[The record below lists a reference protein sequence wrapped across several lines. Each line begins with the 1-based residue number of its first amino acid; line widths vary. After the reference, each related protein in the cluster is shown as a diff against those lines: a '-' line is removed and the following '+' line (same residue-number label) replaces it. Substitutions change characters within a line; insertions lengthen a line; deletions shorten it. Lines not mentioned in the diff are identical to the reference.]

1 MAQAAEGDVSQVA
14 TRSELAAELSRLRD
28 DAGMSYRRLATAI
41 DSSSSTVN
49 DWCAGRSLPFPAQD
63 AVFVAM
69 VEVLGATDSDA
80 WLAALRRVRDASD
93 GRRPGGPPAY
103 RGLQHYRTNDADRY
117 FGRAGATAAA
127 LGRLDVLRAGD
138 GPTLLAVVGPS
149 GVGKSSLLHAG
160 IAAGV
165 GDDREVVAFGL
176 TATPRKQLAEALD
189 DAGRTDLLA
198 ALPWVDPDDPG
209 AAPAPDVEPLT
220 IVLDQFEMLFQ
231 HPDPTAI
238 DEFGAAVRD
247 LAATDDVEVV
257 VGLRID
263 HYADTSRLPGWR
275 EVLERGQ
282 YLLAP
287 MTTQEL
293 TEAITE
299 PARRAG
305 TDVEDGLVQLLL
317 RDVDAV
323 GGDDGGS
330 PVGSLPLLSHALLQT
345 WERAGA
351 TTMTVADYEAT
362 GGIDGAVAATAEGV
376 LADLDDHQRDLARQV
391 LLRLVL
397 VGDHGLVT
405 RRTVDRAE
413 LLALGDGTADV
424 VEQFVHGRICTAH
437 ADTVEL
443 AHEVVLSA
451 WPRLRGWIE
460 DERGLLVVHRRA
472 ADATAQWLE
481 HDRDEA
487 LLARGPRL
495 ALFRQLLDPA
505 STVRLTAAERAYLD
519 ASADLERDVA
529 ARDTRRRRQL
539 RGLAAATTA
548 LALVAG
554 VAAVVTSLAR
564 AGEVAARDDARSR
577 LVAVTADRIASQ
589 DTAVAGQLAT
599 SAHDIAATDDARAAL
614 LEIAGGPVPRT
625 VPTVPGNSIVTTD
638 GSGELLAISDG
649 EAGAVTLLTGRGDI
663 AQLGSIPF
671 GDGGAASALAFG
683 PDDTLLAVGDATVR
697 LWDVTDPA
705 APAPVGEPL
714 AGPVEGV
721 VQHVS
726 WSPDGSEV
734 AIAGQGTGIRRFDV
748 TDVTAATELPTVPF
762 EGLTWS
768 VDHHPDGGRLA
779 VSTDTGLVQTW
790 DVTGAEPELLAA
802 AQVGDRRALSVH
814 HSPDGQHLAAAFTVI
829 GTAVGRVG
837 VFDLD
842 ATPAEREELGVAPDE
857 LAPVELTDAAVPSFV
872 NRVRFSP
879 DGQRLVAAG
888 ADGTVRLWAT
898 ATWTPLLELA
908 HPSQATSTTFA
919 DDGTLVTG
927 ALDGTVRSFRAMD
940 ASPQVLDGRV
950 FAINFTASGDQVA
963 VFSGETVAVW
973 DVDLDGVRP
982 LLGERTSSLPGDPTS
997 AGTGTIAP
1005 DGTLLAR
1012 GSLDGVLRL
1021 YDLTDG
1027 EPELLEIDQGNGESV
1042 VQAAAFSVDGGLLAA
1057 GGSDQLV
1064 RLWATDDPGDVQLLG
1079 ELDEAGGTILDLE
1092 FHPTEPLLAAASLDA
1107 VVRLYD
1113 LADPAA
1119 PRVVGTIEG
1128 LETDAHA
1135 AAFSPDGRW
1144 LAIGGSDGLVQLWD
1158 VSDPAAPVQVGED
1171 LTGPVSRVFQLDW
1184 SGDGRIVSAS
1194 ITDGQL
1200 WSWSVPD
1207 EGEPT
1212 RRSVFGPAAAPYFG
1226 LAHSPTD
1233 DLLVASGGDGRVRLW
1248 STDPTAAAA
1257 SVCRR
1262 IGAAVTEQ
1270 QWRRLLVGVP
1280 YREPCAG

>member
-1 MAQAAEGDVSQVA
+1 MAHVAEVDVTQVA
-14 TRSELAAELSRLRD
+14 TRAELATALSQLRD
-28 DAGMSYRRLATAI
+28 AAGMSYRRLASAI

-49 DWCAGRSLPFPAQD
+49 DWCAGRTLPFPAQD
-63 AVFVAM
+63 DVFAAM
-69 VEVLGATDSDA
+69 VTTLGADDPDA
-80 WLAALRRVRDASD
+80 WLDALRRVRDASD
-93 GRRPGGPPAY
+93 GRRAGGPPAY
-103 RGLQHYRTNDADRY
+103 RGLQHYRTDDAERY
-117 FGRAGATAAA
+117 FGRASATAAA
-127 LGRLDVLRAGD
+127 LGRLDVLRGHD

-160 IAAGV
+160 IAAGLAD
-165 GDDREVVAFGL
+165 GRDVVTLGL

-189 DAGRTDLLA
+189 DVGRGDLAA
-198 ALPWVDPDDPG
+198 ALPWVDGDGDAPP
-209 AAPAPDVEPLT
+209 AAAIARPLT

-231 HPDPTAI
+231 HPDPTAV

-263 HYADTSRLPGWR
+263 HYADASRLPGWR
-275 EVLERGQ
+275 DVLERGQ
-282 YLLAP
+282 HLLAP
-287 MTTQEL
+287 MTSQEL

-305 TDVEDGLVQLLL
+305 TDVEDGLVRLLL

-323 GGDDGGS
+323 GGDAS

-351 TTMTVADYEAT
+351 TSMTIADYEAT
-362 GGIDGAVAATAEGV
+362 GGIDGAVAATAEDV
-376 LADLDDHQRDLARQV
+376 LADLDGHQRDLARHV
-391 LLRLVL
+391 LLRLVR
-397 VGDHGLVT
+397 VTDHGLVT
-405 RRTVDRAE
+405 RRTVDRDE

-437 ADTVEL
+437 AATVEL
-443 AHEVVLSA
+443 AHEVVLTA
-451 WPRLRGWIE
+451 WPRLRHWIE
-460 DERGLLVVHRRA
+460 AERGLLVVHRQA

-481 HDRDEA
+481 HDRDDA

-495 ALFRQLLDPA
+495 ALFQQLLEA
-505 STVRLTAAERAYLD
+505 TGAVRLTADERAYLD
-519 ASADLERDVA
+519 ASATRERDEA
-529 ARDTRRRRQL
+529 TRATRRRRQL
-539 RGLAAATTA
+539 RGLAAATTV

-554 VAAVVTSLAR
+554 AAAVLTSLAR

-599 SAHDIAATDDARAAL
+599 SAFDIAATDDARATL
-614 LEIAGGPVPRT
+614 LEVAGGPVPRT
-625 VPTVPGNSIVTTD
+625 VPTAAGNSVVASD
-638 GSGELLAISDG
+638 GSGDVLAISDG
-649 EAGAVTLLTGRGDI
+649 EAGAVTLVTGRGDI
-663 AQLGSIPF
+663 EQLGAVPF
-671 GDGGAASALAFG
+671 GEAGTASALAFS
-683 PDDTLLAVGDATVR
+683 PDDTLLAVGDATVQ

-714 AGPVEGV
+714 AGPAEGA

-726 WSPDGSEV
+726 WSPDGGEV
-734 AIAGQGTGIRRFDV
+734 AIAGQGVGIRRWQV
-748 TDVTAATELPTVPF
+748 TDPAAATELPTVPF

-768 VDHHPDGGRLA
+768 VDHHPDGGSLA
-779 VSTDTGLVQTW
+779 LSTDTGLVQTW
-790 DVTGAEPELLAA
+790 DVSGEEPTLLAA
-802 AQVGDRRALSVH
+802 TQVGDRRALSVH

-842 ATPAEREELGVAPDE
+842 ASDEQRAELGLEPGE
-857 LAPVELTDAAVPSFV
+857 LAPVELADAATPSFV

-919 DDGTLVTG
+919 GDGTLVTG
-927 ALDGTVRSFRAMD
+927 ALDGAVRSFNAVD

-950 FAINFTASGDQVA
+950 FAINFTASGQQVA

-973 DVDLDGVRP
+973 DLDLDGTRP
-982 LLGERTSSLPGDPTS
+982 VLGERTAALPGDPTS
-997 AGTGTIAP
+997 AGTGTISP
-1005 DGTLLAR
+1005 DGMLLAR

-1021 YDLTDG
+1021 YDLAG
-1027 EPELLEIDQGNGESV
+1027 GAPQLLEIDQGDGESV
-1042 VQAAAFSVDGGLLAA
+1042 VQAAAFSVDGDLLAA

-1064 RLWATDDPGDVQLLG
+1064 RLWSTADPGDVQLLG
-1079 ELDEAGGTILDLE
+1079 QLDDAGATILDLE
-1092 FHPTEPLLAAASLDA
+1092 FHPSQPLLAAASLDA

-1113 LADPAA
+1113 LGDPAA

-1128 LETDAHA
+1128 LEADAHA
-1135 AAFSPDGRW
+1135 AAFSPDGQR

-1158 VSDPAAPVQVGED
+1158 VGDPAAPEQVGED

-1184 SGDGRIVSAS
+1184 SGDGAIVSAS

-1207 EGEPT
+1207 DGEPV

-1257 SVCRR
+1257 SICER

-1270 QWRRLLVGVP
+1270 RWRQLLAGVP